1 MVNIKLIYMPIINDD
16 HFLSYCVALVTVS
29 AVTSPFWG
37 YLCDSNGF
45 RTTLLLVTAFDSFVK
60 IFGIYCDQKLSL
72 AVLFF
77 LLGSNDKGLLTIIGP
92 GMVGMFGVE
101 MATELIPYKGLAVI
115 IAYTLAP
122 AMQILVQT
130 STQNLLLVY
139 FLFSVGGVIV
149 SAYLKYKVHYKEID
163 PAKGFREMEV
173 LNKEGQ

>member
-101 MATELIPYKGLAVI
+101 MATELIP
-115 IAYTLAP
+115 
-122 AMQILVQT
+122 
-130 STQNLLLVY
+130 
-139 FLFSVGGVIV
+139 
-149 SAYLKYKVHYKEID
+149 
-163 PAKGFREMEV
+163 
-173 LNKEGQ
+173 